1 MLYDLTQTLPMARA
15 PFQTVGK
22 PELLSQTVETA
33 IEEAI
38 RSGDFSTGD
47 KLPSEMELCAQ
58 FGVSRTV
65 MREALRM
72 LSARGL
78 VRIEKGRGIFVSRL
92 SVDSVANPMELY
104 LHMHSGPD
112 HAVDV
117 VGARQ
122 LIEPPIAA
130 AAALHHTAEDAAWLR
145 DNLAELATVAHDQK
159 RMSALDMSFHLR
171 IADAAHNPVLP
182 LLLRPIHMLMPAI
195 KTDIYGVVGD
205 AHAAAVLWHTRI
217 LDAILDRDPE
227 AASAAMAGHLEVA
240 MEHVVTAQRQKQA
253 AREPVAAAA

>member
-1 MLYDLTQTLPMARA
+1 MPGTQ
-15 PFQTVGK
+15 FKTVGK
-22 PELLSQTVETA
+22 SELLSQTVETA

-38 RSGDFSTGD
+38 RSGDLAQGE

-78 VRIEKGRGIFVSRL
+78 LRIEKGRGIFVSLL
-92 SVDSVANPMELY
+92 SADSVANPMELY

-122 LIEPPIAA
+122 LIEPPIAG
-130 AAALHHTAEDAAWLR
+130 AAALRHTASDAAKLR
-145 DNLAELATVAHDQK
+145 ANVAELATSAHD
-159 RMSALDMSFHLR
+159 RALMSELDMSFHLL
-171 IADAAHNPVLP
+171 IAEATHNPVVP
-182 LLLRPIHMLMPAI
+182 LFIRPIQMLMPAI
-195 KTDIYGVVGD
+195 KADVYGAIGD
-205 AHAAAVLWHTRI
+205 AHEAAVHWHTRI
-217 LDAILDRDPE
+217 LEAVLDRDAELAE
-227 AASAAMAGHLEVA
+227 AEMRGHLEVA
-240 MEHVVTAQRQKQA
+240 MEHVQ
-253 AREPVAAAA
+253 VAMRPRAKAV